1 MIFQFILGGFYDV
14 INDPKFF
21 YAVFESNDQEILS
34 IQIIEVQ
41 TASFVEIIREII
53 VFKSTLVKRGLIRGL

>member
-1 MIFQFILGGFYDV
+1 MTSSMT
-14 INDPKFF
+14 PKYF

-34 IQIIEVQ
+34 IQIVEVQ

-53 VFKSTLVKRGLIRGL
+53 VSNSTLVKRGLIRGL